1 MVAVPAWS
9 PESPGPQDHEINE
22 PERPVPSD
30 IRFRRGALD
39 RCRSDFEI
47 GWSVSRRYPG
57 DALAPR
63 RPCRRT
69 PGRAGAARMNVRK
82 GVPLEDGATCTPGGS
97 DFDTTPIS
105 IPMPRQGH
113 AEAPSTRSRSHVA
126 ADPSGAARSM
136 GPFKRVGKGF
146 GVPPA
151 HWRDHPGK
159 RGWPLR
165 ASHNRLATQIFVRP
179 ARSPPGCGRFD
190 RQGTPGRHPDRLQP
204 AAVEP
209 GRHRVSPTPDCA
221 GHSACCPSLHIP

>member
-1 MVAVPAWS
+1 MPLGLRDRLVRIVPIHRSCPCVAPA
-9 PESPGPQDHEINE
+9 D
-22 PERPVPSD
+22 
-30 IRFRRGALD
+30 
-39 RCRSDFEI
+39 
-47 GWSVSRRYPG
+47 
-57 DALAPR
+57 
-63 RPCRRT
+63 RRT

-82 GVPLEDGATCTPGGS
+82 GVPLEDGATCTSGGS

-151 HWRDHPGK
+151 HRRDHPGK

-165 ASHNRLATQIFVRP
+165 ASHNRLDKQIFVHP
-179 ARSPPGCGRFD
+179 ACSPLGCGRLD
-190 RQGTPGRHPDRLQP
+190 PQGTTLSPGARLRPVAVAVTGTTQTSDRCNQ
-204 AAVEP
+204 VSGRYDP
-209 GRHRVSPTPDCA
+209 GHRS
-221 GHSACCPSLHIP
+221 